1 MTPYPA
7 KKVSAEAAADVD
19 ASRGMPYSI
28 VVACGPYCPSNT
40 LDFSAFSQLIKT
52 LVRNPPDVLI
62 LTGPFLDVDNSA
74 VVTSLEDCNIL
85 FRDSFSKFLL
95 MLDRV
100 GCRVVVVPSVTDM
113 TASTCMLPQTP
124 FSEKLFPDSTLR
136 YTVLAPNPCILQL
149 DNGMTI
155 GVTSTDVIGHM
166 SSSFV
171 QPPGMHPDRLKD
183 ICSTLVAERSFYP
196 LRPCHESVAIHTNY
210 SNKLFFPGIT
220 PDLLV
225 LPSSLVQFAYTL
237 PLPKDTS
244 CTCVNPG
251 RLVRGNVL
259 GSYMHIVADPVT
271 HQVTR
276 VSKMQL

>member
-1 MTPYPA
+1 MTPLPA
-7 KKVSAEAAADVD
+7 YKVSAEDGAG
-19 ASRGMPYSI
+19 RGMPYSI
-28 VVACGPYCPSNT
+28 VVACGPYCPANT

-62 LTGPFLDVDNSA
+62 LTGPFLDVDNNA
-74 VVTSLEDCNIL
+74 VTCSLEDTTIL

-100 GCRVVVVPSVTDM
+100 GCRVVVVPSVSDI
-113 TASTCMLPQTP
+113 TASTCMLPQSP
-124 FSEKLFPDSTLR
+124 FSEKLFPDATLR
-136 YTVLAPNPCILQL
+136 YTLLASNPCTLQL
-149 DNGMTI
+149 DNGMII
-155 GVTSTDVIGHM
+155 GVTSTDIIGHM

-171 QPPGMHPDRLKD
+171 QPQGMHPDRLKD
-183 ICSTLVAERSFYP
+183 ICSALVAERSFYP
-196 LRPCHESVAIHTNY
+196 MRPCHESVAIHTNLSSRLRFIRY
-210 SNKLFFPGIT
+210 T

-237 PLPKDTS
+237 PLPDDTS

-251 RLVRGNVL
+251 RLIRGNVL

-271 HQVTR
+271 HKVTR
-276 VSKMQL
+276 VTKMHL